1 MTSPRHKQISIED
14 YIIDDDNTNDL
25 ELFRQNWLN
34 EMKQKKKTTSGTT
47 SSTGASQMSC
57 KQIEAD
63 KFYLTGIKHEKAG
76 KMDKAVSCYRRA
88 LKCDENVEARIR
100 SYDNTMKEIQPG
112 TSQSDIGEI
121 PEYEED
127 LVDQLSA
134 FSIDQS
140 DRANLV
146 NLPTEVLLI
155 IFRHVISKHLDLT
168 SYCNLARTCRRLY
181 VIANDVTLCKLMC
194 SQAFNTPA
202 KLLRGNKDTFLKMLK
217 HEAYPRTDG
226 CYMSK
231 VSYFREG
238 DPTVMSPYYSP
249 FQCVVYYRYIRFFP
263 DGSLYYVTTNA
274 EPEMVVP
281 KLTSLAN
288 FSSPNYQVRCGK
300 YTVTKKPCATRSE
313 GKENAEF
320 LEEEEETCVQ
330 MLLKKHEPV
339 IVTSESSS
347 HRGRRRRND
356 DLKYVITEAE
366 FQLEL
371 ALSPHRKKRSNKL
384 KWRESVVR
392 MTFDPVN
399 PRVVEDKLD
408 LSNQHPPFFFRK
420 VASYCSYS
428 VGAV

>member
-1 MTSPRHKQISIED
+1 
-14 YIIDDDNTNDL
+14 
-25 ELFRQNWLN
+25 
-34 EMKQKKKTTSGTT
+34 
-47 SSTGASQMSC
+47 
-57 KQIEAD
+57 
-63 KFYLTGIKHEKAG
+63 
-76 KMDKAVSCYRRA
+76 
-88 LKCDENVEARIR
+88 
-100 SYDNTMKEIQPG
+100 
-112 TSQSDIGEI
+112 
-121 PEYEED
+121 
-127 LVDQLSA
+127 
-134 FSIDQS
+134 
-140 DRANLV
+140 
-146 NLPTEVLLI
+146 
-155 IFRHVISKHLDLT
+155 
-168 SYCNLARTCRRLY
+168 
-181 VIANDVTLCKLMC
+181 
-194 SQAFNTPA
+194 
-202 KLLRGNKDTFLKMLK
+202 
-217 HEAYPRTDG
+217 
-226 CYMSK
+226 
-231 VSYFREG
+231 
-238 DPTVMSPYYSP
+238 
-249 FQCVVYYRYIRFFP
+249 
-263 DGSLYYVTTNA
+263 
-274 EPEMVVP
+274 MVVP

-320 LEEEEETCVQ
+320 FEEEEETCVQ

-339 IVTSESSS
+339 IVTSESNS

-371 ALSPHRKKRSNKL
+371 ALSPHRKKKSNKL